1 MNPLILK
8 LIGVGGGVWLLS
20 KFWKKPAFQST
31 QTMTPDGNVV
41 KISVP
46 VPDSVNAAQ
55 AMAVSTTP
63 PVPMIHPASAKSAPV
78 QIPNLGVVYAPPKSI
93 QPGSDGK
100 PQATAIITTP
110 TGASSVTIGSI
121 KDVQRALNTLG
132 YTPRLAED
140 GTTGPKTAANIK
152 VFQSK
157 MGLTVDGNAG
167 PATKAALS
175 TALSQMAGA
184 NSPVGAAVVLTMNPA
199 ATAAAIANAPAASS
213 AVSSA
218 AAAVQAQLNAL
229 QSSTASVASSP
240 AAAVDIDN
248 VLPPVINPANA
259 LSMSNKDIQGN
270 LNILGA
276 SPPLTVDGN
285 LGPMSVAAI
294 KAFQTAHGLT
304 ADGIAGPQ
312 TKTALY
318 IAVHTS

>member
-8 LIGVGGGVWLLS
+8 IVGGGVGLYALY
-20 KFWKKPAFQST
+20 KAFKKPAFQST
-31 QTMTPDGNVV
+31 QTMTADGKVV

-55 AMAVSTTP
+55 AMGVSTTA
-63 PVPMIHPASAKSAPV
+63 PVPMTRPASAKSTVILLPKIGAA
-78 QIPNLGVVYAPPKSI
+78 YTPPKSV
-93 QPGSDGK
+93 QPGADGK
-100 PQATAIITTP
+100 AQPTAIITTP

-140 GTTGPKTAANIK
+140 GVTGPKTAANVR

-157 MGLTVDGNAG
+157 MGLAVDGNAG
-167 PATKAALS
+167 PAVKAALS
-175 TALSQMAGA
+175 TALTQLAGA
-184 NSPVGAAVVLTMNPA
+184 NSPVGAVVVATMNPA
-199 ATAAAIANAPAASS
+199 ATG
-213 AVSSA
+213 AVSSTV
-218 AAAVQAQLNAL
+218 AAVQAQLDSL
-229 QSSTASVASSP
+229 QASTSP
-240 AAAVDIDN
+240 IGTTANPADLDN
-248 VLPPVINPANA
+248 VTYKPTTAINPANA
-259 LSMSNKDIQGN
+259 LSMSNAEIQGN
-270 LNILGA
+270 LNLLGA

-304 ADGIAGPQ
+304 ADGIAGAQ
-312 TKTALY
+312 TKTGIY